1 VLGKRVVVQHLW
13 LGGLIE
19 WDLEGDG
26 ARGREPTPIATTAP
40 TAVATSAPWVPT
52 PTPAPWNVLSRPG
65 VAQSGSNSLQSFP
78 ERVHRSMGPPPPSAP
93 RS

>member
-26 ARGREPTPIATTAP
+26 ARGRQSTSIATTAP

-52 PTPAPWNVLSRPG
+52 AP
-65 VAQSGSNSLQSFP
+65 SGSKSLQSFP
-78 ERVHRSMGPPPPSAP
+78 ERVHRSMGPPPSAP